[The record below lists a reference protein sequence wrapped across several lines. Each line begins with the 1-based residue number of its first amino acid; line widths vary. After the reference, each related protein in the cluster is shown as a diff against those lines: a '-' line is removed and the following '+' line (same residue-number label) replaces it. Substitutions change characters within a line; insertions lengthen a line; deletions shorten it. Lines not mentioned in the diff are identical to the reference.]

1 MTLDISMISEHKA
14 AVGGIIAFLFGAAI
28 RIFDRFSKKQS
39 DDITLAQQ
47 LRKELREASL
57 EAHHEV
63 ERMEAEVD
71 KWREKYWVEV
81 ESHAKTR
88 AELSALRYN
97 GIVPQLSGSV

>member
-1 MTLDISMISEHKA
+1 MTLDISAIAEHKA

-28 RIFDRFSKKQS
+28 RIVDRFSQKQS

-81 ESHAKTR
+81 ELHAKTR
-88 AELSALRYN
+88 AELSVLRYT
-97 GIVPQLSGSV
+97 GTIPQFSGSI